1 MEEKFFDCLVMGGG
15 PAGLCAA
22 LYAKRGNL
30 NTAIIDLSSLGGQP
44 VNYLE
49 IENYLGFPVI
59 EGWELAEKFEQ
70 HVDKFGIQK
79 FTNEEIQSVDL
90 TSEIKAVTTLKGIY
104 RSKAII
110 LATGAKSAK
119 LGIKGEKE
127 FLGRGVSYC
136 AVCDGAFYKDKT
148 VVVIGGGN
156 AAVEEGM
163 YLTKFASKVYIMH
176 RRNELRADKIVQK
189 RAFENN
195 KIEFIL
201 DSTPLEILG
210 ENGRV
215 SKIRFKNVKTEEI
228 NEIEVQGVFPYIGFS
243 PNTEFFNGQ
252 ILQDENGFIR
262 VDENMRTSEVGVF
275 AAGDVRRTPLRQV
288 ITAVADGAVAGNAAV
303 KYLEEVESLMKEG
316 ALST

>member
-1 MEEKFFDCLVMGGG
+1 MGGG

-70 HVDKFGIQK
+70 HADKFGIQK

-90 TSEIKAVTTLKGIY
+90 TSEIKTVTTLKGIY

-136 AVCDGAFYKDKT
+136 AVCDGAFYKNKT

-201 DSTPLEILG
+201 DSIPLEILG

-262 VDENMRTSEVGVF
+262 VDENMRTSEVGVC

>member
-70 HVDKFGIQK
+70 HADKFGIQK

-90 TSEIKAVTTLKGIY
+90 TSEIKTVTTLKGIY

-127 FLGRGVSYC
+127 FFGRGVSYC
-136 AVCDGAFYKDKT
+136 AVCDGAFYKNKT

-201 DSTPLEILG
+201 DSIPLEILG

>member
-70 HVDKFGIQK
+70 HADKFGIQK

>member
-70 HVDKFGIQK
+70 HADKFGIQK

-90 TSEIKAVTTLKGIY
+90 TSEIKTVTTLKGIY

-136 AVCDGAFYKDKT
+136 AVCDGAFYKNKT

-201 DSTPLEILG
+201 NSIPLEILG

>member
-70 HVDKFGIQK
+70 HADKFGIQK

-90 TSEIKAVTTLKGIY
+90 TSEIKTVTTLKGIY

-136 AVCDGAFYKDKT
+136 AVCDGAFYKNKT

-201 DSTPLEILG
+201 DSIPLEILG

>member
-59 EGWELAEKFEQ
+59 EGWELAEKFER
-70 HVDKFGIQK
+70 HADKFGIQK

-90 TSEIKAVTTLKGIY
+90 TSEIKTVTTLKGIY

-201 DSTPLEILG
+201 DSIPLEILG